1 MSDDI
6 DLDALGEETDEQL
19 AAHPADEEPNI
30 IDDDSDV
37 QVLDADAPKE
47 A

>member
-6 DLDALGEETDEQL
+6 DLDTLGEETDEQL
-19 AAHPADEEPNI
+19 AAHLADEEPNI
-30 IDDDSDV
+30 IEDNSEV
-37 QVLDADAPKE
+37 QILDADAPKE